1 MFFSWSLPL
10 KGKKILG
17 FFSQWYAKES
27 IFEIQDCKP
36 PSPGRDFSQDYI
48 GIGYGGMDGDYIFIY
63 DPKILKHS
71 PSPTLFIYMEVQGVT
86 R

>member
-36 PSPGRDFSQDYI
+36 PSTGRDFSQDYI
-48 GIGYGGMDGDYIFIY
+48 GIGYCGMDGDYIFIY
-63 DPKILKHS
+63 DPKILNHS
-71 PSPTLFIYMEVQGVT
+71 PSPILFIYMEVQGVT